1 MILLLKAKHPLL
13 LNRNYKM
20 KKIIYILSFFMF
32 FSCERDIESIKNTEI
47 VRLISS
53 DKVEDNI
60 RGYYI
65 IGEQKNIDLIDKLFD
80 DISDVRISHHYRYK
94 GISVY
99 QSKMIA
105 LKKIFGKE
113 PPQNITNVVDTTIT
127 NFYYKWALKKE
138 YIK

>member
-1 MILLLKAKHPLL
+1 
-13 LNRNYKM
+13 M